1 MTFGGFVLFIV
12 VLIGSVILAW
22 QNPSFQS
29 WAISKLMLMQQPGF
43 AEDAESAPAP
53 LPQYKGFEGRVADMQ
68 SIGDVYRITNVWN
81 VHLSFTETQWSA
93 LGPNRIAPVSGW
105 LREQGRPVLRN
116 TNAMRSGLAG
126 VVGFD
131 FPWSAATV
139 EFGGMTFTNA
149 GVRIK
154 GNGTFLASMGS
165 FKHPYK
171 VSLDHHVKGQKLL
184 GKGTFNFGNLGADF
198 SGLADALG
206 YEFHREAGVHA
217 PRTAFAR
224 MFLTIEGREKHRLL
238 GLYVMAENP
247 DETWAKERFGRKGA
261 ALFKPVTY
269 ELFSDLGTNWTQYAG
284 IYDPKTKMTPEQEE
298 RCVRIIRFVA
308 NASAEE
314 FAAGIAQHLDLEET
328 ARFFACETLL
338 SNYDGIYTTGQNFL
352 MYLDPRTDRMG
363 FIPWDLDHSWG
374 EAQFIG
380 NTYQREHSDIWQPW
394 VGKNRFLE
402 RLFSAPPFR
411 AAYRK
416 ELERLLAT
424 QFIPARLAQRVDA
437 LAPVIRPLLAE
448 ASTNRLKRFDI
459 AVSSKFS
466 DGPRETD
473 HPDDPHRPVWQ
484 IKRFVENRAKSV
496 RDQLDGKVK
505 GVRVHHQAPKDTQRE
520 TPDKKKP

>member
-1 MTFGGFVLFIV
+1 
-12 VLIGSVILAW
+12 
-22 QNPSFQS
+22 
-29 WAISKLMLMQQPGF
+29 
-43 AEDAESAPAP
+43 
-53 LPQYKGFEGRVADMQ
+53 
-68 SIGDVYRITNVWN
+68 
-81 VHLSFTETQWSA
+81 
-93 LGPNRIAPVSGW
+93 
-105 LREQGRPVLRN
+105 
-116 TNAMRSGLAG
+116 
-126 VVGFD
+126 
-131 FPWSAATV
+131 
-139 EFGGMTFTNA
+139 
-149 GVRIK
+149 
-154 GNGTFLASMGS
+154 
-165 FKHPYK
+165 
-171 VSLDHHVKGQKLL
+171 
-184 GKGTFNFGNLGADF
+184 
-198 SGLADALG
+198 
-206 YEFHREAGVHA
+206 
-217 PRTAFAR
+217 
-224 MFLTIEGREKHRLL
+224 
-238 GLYVMAENP
+238 
-247 DETWAKERFGRKGA
+247 
-261 ALFKPVTY
+261 
-269 ELFSDLGTNWTQYAG
+269 
-284 IYDPKTKMTPEQEE
+284 MTPEQEE

-314 FAAGIAQHLDLEET
+314 FAAGIAQNFDLEET

-411 AAYRK
+411 AAYRR

-424 QFIPARLAQRVDA
+424 QFIPARMAQRIDA

-484 IKRFVENRAKSV
+484 IKRFVENRAKNV

-505 GVRVHHQAPKDTQRE
+505 GVRVHHDAPKDTQRE